1 MKLFIEFNRKWKKS
15 PYRPDALYW
24 QGAASFAA
32 EDYKGTINIQNQLIR
47 EFPNN
52 GRVPDAMVSVGS
64 AQASLGNLKAATA
77 TFNKVITRFPQSDAA
92 KTAKLRIKA
101 ISR

>member
-1 MKLFIEFNRKWKKS
+1 
-15 PYRPDALYW
+15 
-24 QGAASFAA
+24 
-32 EDYKGTINIQNQLIR
+32 
-47 EFPNN
+47 
-52 GRVPDAMVSVGS
+52 MVSVGS